1 MEMDHFLQQKAGWAA
16 RGTRC
21 ETQRARPAA
30 RRGSYVKWLPRPAA
44 GRDCVPL
51 AAVPMQK

>member
-1 MEMDHFLQQKAGWAA
+1 MEMDQFLQQKAGWAA

-30 RRGSYVKWLPRPAA
+30 RRGSYVEWLRAS
-44 GRDCVPL
+44 GRSAHAKVNSAC
-51 AAVPMQK
+51 A